1 MLAFVI
7 VSNFRRGLLVVLF
20 AVASHAGLAL
30 GSNTIADAGSGKV
43 VLHLKLDTPEAVRGG
58 QTGLEILAEIEPGW
72 HINGH
77 KPTDPFLIP
86 TEVKFTPPPG
96 ISVDAL
102 NYPQPDRKRFAF
114 AKDKELLVYQGKV
127 GITAALNVPAEFVG
141 ARARIAAML
150 RYQACNDSTCLPPAS
165 ASAELLV
172 PVSETTAAPAAGGP
186 LPLPAGGGAAG
197 TRAAGTGFDVGAWLA
212 RRGLVLTLLAVGLLG
227 LGLNL
232 TPCVYPLIST
242 TVAYFGV
249 QARHRDR
256 GVIILAMIYVFGITL
271 SFSVLGVAA
280 ALSGGVFG
288 AALQR
293 PPVLLFIAAVL
304 VALALSSFGVYHLQP
319 PPWLMRRVSGAG
331 RGAGGALFMGAT
343 MGMVAAPCI
352 GPVVLGLLVF
362 VGSQRSILLG
372 FELFCALGLGMG
384 LPYLLLATAAGSI
397 KALPRSGEWL
407 VWVERLFGVMLLA
420 LAGYFITPLLPAS
433 ASRLLLPALIGVGGL
448 YLGFIDRSGRHLCY
462 FRPLQRATGVV
473 ALIAAVWLGMP
484 QRAESAIRWQP
495 FSGEG
500 VAVARDAGRPVIV
513 DFVAEWCIPCYEM
526 DQTTFADPKVRVEA
540 ERFEMFRADITQE
553 TDDNTKLTDRYAV
566 RGVPTL
572 IVLDD
577 AGTEV
582 KRFVGYTGGEE
593 LLQVMRN
600 VH

>member
-7 VSNFRRGLLVVLF
+7 VGNFRRGLLVVLF
-20 AVASHAGLAL
+20 AVATHTGLAR
-30 GSNTIADAGSGKV
+30 GADTMGIGTVGGGKG
-43 VLHLKLDTPEAVRGG
+43 VLHLELDSSEAVRGG
-58 QTGLEILAEIEPGW
+58 QTGLEIFAEIERGW

-77 KPTDPFLIP
+77 EPTDPFLIP

-96 ISVDAL
+96 ISIDPL
-102 NYPQPDRKRFAF
+102 NYPRPDRKRFAF
-114 AKDKELLVYQGKV
+114 AKGKELLVYEGKV
-127 GITAALNVPAEFVG
+127 GITTALNVPADFVG
-141 ARARIAAML
+141 SRARITAVM
-150 RYQACNDSTCLPPAS
+150 RYQACNDSTCLPPAA
-165 ASAELLV
+165 ASAELFV
-172 PVSETTAAPAAGGP
+172 PISETAAAPPAAGRP
-186 LPLPAGGGAAG
+186 PLPAGGGAS
-197 TRAAGTGFDVGAWLA
+197 GTGFDVGAWLA

-242 TVAYFGV
+242 TVAYFGA
-249 QARHRDR
+249 QARHREGR
-256 GVIILAMIYVFGITL
+256 VIILATMYVFGITL

-293 PPVLLFIAAVL
+293 PAVLLFIAAVL
-304 VALALSSFGVYHLQP
+304 IALALSSFGVYQLQP
-319 PPWLMRRVSGAG
+319 PSWLMRRVSGTG

-343 MGMVAAPCI
+343 MGVVAAPCI

-372 FELFCALGLGMG
+372 LALFFALGLGMG
-384 LPYLLLATAAGSI
+384 LPYLLLATAAGSL

-407 VWVERLFGVMLLA
+407 VWMERLFGVMLLA
-420 LAGYFITPLLPAS
+420 LAGYFITPLLPAF
-433 ASRLLLPALIGVGGL
+433 ASRLLLPVLIGAGGL
-448 YLGFIDRSGRHLCY
+448 YLGFIDRSGHHLRY
-462 FRPLQRATGVV
+462 FRPLQRVTGVV

-484 QRAESAIRWQP
+484 QRAESSIRWQP

-500 VAVARDAGRPVIV
+500 VESAHDAGRPVVI
-513 DFVAEWCIPCYEM
+513 DFVADWCIPCHEM
-526 DQTTFADPKVRVEA
+526 DQTTFADPKVRAEA

-553 TDDNTKLTDRYAV
+553 TDDNTELTDRYRV
-566 RGVPTL
+566 RGVPTI

-582 KRFVGYTGGEE
+582 KRLAGYTGGEE

>member
-7 VSNFRRGLLVVLF
+7 VGNFRRGLLVVLF
-20 AVASHAGLAL
+20 AVATHTGLAR
-30 GSNTIADAGSGKV
+30 GADTMGIGTVGGGKG
-43 VLHLKLDTPEAVRGG
+43 VLHLELDSSEAVRGG
-58 QTGLEILAEIEPGW
+58 QTGLEIFAEIERGW

-77 KPTDPFLIP
+77 EPTDPFLIP

-96 ISVDAL
+96 ISIDPL
-102 NYPQPDRKRFAF
+102 NYPRPDRKRFAF
-114 AKDKELLVYQGKV
+114 AKGKELLVYEGKV
-127 GITAALNVPAEFVG
+127 GITTALNVPADFVG
-141 ARARIAAML
+141 SRARITAVM
-150 RYQACNDSTCLPPAS
+150 RYQACNDSTCLPPTA

-172 PVSETTAAPAAGGP
+172 PISETAAAPPAAGRP
-186 LPLPAGGGAAG
+186 PLPAGGGAS
-197 TRAAGTGFDVGAWLA
+197 GTGFDVGAWLA

-242 TVAYFGV
+242 TVAYFGA
-249 QARHRDR
+249 QARHREGR
-256 GVIILAMIYVFGITL
+256 VIILATMYVFGITL

-293 PPVLLFIAAVL
+293 PAVLLFIAAVL
-304 VALALSSFGVYHLQP
+304 IALALSSFGVYQLQP
-319 PPWLMRRVSGAG
+319 PSWLMRRVSGTG

-343 MGMVAAPCI
+343 MGVVAAPCI

-372 FELFCALGLGMG
+372 LALFFALGLGMG
-384 LPYLLLATAAGSI
+384 LPYLLLATAAGSL

-407 VWVERLFGVMLLA
+407 VWMERLFGVMLLA
-420 LAGYFITPLLPAS
+420 LAGYFITPLLPAF
-433 ASRLLLPALIGVGGL
+433 ASRLLLPVLIGAGGL
-448 YLGFIDRSGRHLCY
+448 YLGFIDRSGHHLRY
-462 FRPLQRATGVV
+462 FRPLQRVTGVV

-484 QRAESAIRWQP
+484 QRAESSIRWQP

-500 VAVARDAGRPVIV
+500 VESAHDAGRPVVI
-513 DFVAEWCIPCYEM
+513 DFVADWCIPCHEM
-526 DQTTFADPKVRVEA
+526 DQTTFADPKVRAEA

-553 TDDNTKLTDRYAV
+553 TDDNTELTDRYRV
-566 RGVPTL
+566 RGVPTI

-582 KRFVGYTGGEE
+582 KRLAGYIGGEE

>member
-7 VSNFRRGLLVVLF
+7 VGNFRRGLLVVLF
-20 AVASHAGLAL
+20 AVATHTGLAR
-30 GSNTIADAGSGKV
+30 GADTMGIGTVGGGKG
-43 VLHLKLDTPEAVRGG
+43 VLHLELDSSEAVRGG
-58 QTGLEILAEIEPGW
+58 QTGLEIFAEIERGW

-77 KPTDPFLIP
+77 EPTDPFLIP

-96 ISVDAL
+96 ISIDPL
-102 NYPQPDRKRFAF
+102 NYPRPDRKRFAF
-114 AKDKELLVYQGKV
+114 AKGKELLVYEGKV
-127 GITAALNVPAEFVG
+127 GITTALNVPADFVG
-141 ARARIAAML
+141 SRARITAVM
-150 RYQACNDSTCLPPAS
+150 RYQACNDSTCLPPAA

-172 PVSETTAAPAAGGP
+172 PISETAAAPPAAGRP
-186 LPLPAGGGAAG
+186 PLPAGGGAS
-197 TRAAGTGFDVGAWLA
+197 GTGFDVGAWLA

-242 TVAYFGV
+242 TVAYFGA
-249 QARHRDR
+249 QARHREGR
-256 GVIILAMIYVFGITL
+256 VIILATMYVFGITL

-293 PPVLLFIAAVL
+293 PAVLLFIAAVL
-304 VALALSSFGVYHLQP
+304 IALALSSFGVYQLQP
-319 PPWLMRRVSGAG
+319 PSWLMQRVSGTG

-343 MGMVAAPCI
+343 MGVVAAPCI

-372 FELFCALGLGMG
+372 LALFFALGLGMG
-384 LPYLLLATAAGSI
+384 LPYLLLATAAGSL

-407 VWVERLFGVMLLA
+407 VWMERLFGVMLLA
-420 LAGYFITPLLPAS
+420 LAGYFITPLLPAF
-433 ASRLLLPALIGVGGL
+433 ASRLLLPVLIGAGGL
-448 YLGFIDRSGRHLCY
+448 YLGFIDRSGHHLRY
-462 FRPLQRATGVV
+462 FRPLQRVTGVV

-484 QRAESAIRWQP
+484 QRAESSIRWQP

-500 VAVARDAGRPVIV
+500 VESAHDAGRPVVI
-513 DFVAEWCIPCYEM
+513 DFVADWCIPCHEM
-526 DQTTFADPKVRVEA
+526 DQTTFADPKVRAEA

-553 TDDNTKLTDRYAV
+553 TDDNTELTDRYRV
-566 RGVPTL
+566 RGVPTI

-582 KRFVGYTGGEE
+582 KRLAGYTGGEE

>member
-7 VSNFRRGLLVVLF
+7 VGNFRRGLLVVLF
-20 AVASHAGLAL
+20 AVATHTGLAR
-30 GSNTIADAGSGKV
+30 GADTMGIGTVGGGKG
-43 VLHLKLDTPEAVRGG
+43 VLHLELDSSEAVRGG
-58 QTGLEILAEIEPGW
+58 QTGLEIFAEIERGW

-77 KPTDPFLIP
+77 EPTDPFLIP

-96 ISVDAL
+96 ISIDPL
-102 NYPQPDRKRFAF
+102 NYPRPDRKRFAF
-114 AKDKELLVYQGKV
+114 AKGKELLVYEGKV
-127 GITAALNVPAEFVG
+127 GITTALNVPADFVG
-141 ARARIAAML
+141 SRARITAVM
-150 RYQACNDSTCLPPAS
+150 RYQACNDSTCLPPAA

-172 PVSETTAAPAAGGP
+172 PISETAAAPPAAGRP
-186 LPLPAGGGAAG
+186 PLPAGGGAS
-197 TRAAGTGFDVGAWLA
+197 GTGFDVGAWLA

-242 TVAYFGV
+242 TVAYFGA
-249 QARHRDR
+249 QARHREGR
-256 GVIILAMIYVFGITL
+256 VIILATMYVFGITL

-293 PPVLLFIAAVL
+293 PAVLLFIAAVL
-304 VALALSSFGVYHLQP
+304 IALALSSFGVYQLQP
-319 PPWLMRRVSGAG
+319 PSWLMRRVSGTG

-343 MGMVAAPCI
+343 MGVVAAPCI

-372 FELFCALGLGMG
+372 LALFFALGLGMG
-384 LPYLLLATAAGSI
+384 LPYLLLATAAGSL

-407 VWVERLFGVMLLA
+407 VWMERLFGVMLLA
-420 LAGYFITPLLPAS
+420 LAGYFITPLLPAF
-433 ASRLLLPALIGVGGL
+433 ASRLLLPVLIGAGGL
-448 YLGFIDRSGRHLCY
+448 YLGFIDRSGHHLRY
-462 FRPLQRATGVV
+462 FRPLQRVTGVV

-484 QRAESAIRWQP
+484 QRAESSIRWQP

-500 VAVARDAGRPVIV
+500 VESAHDAGRPVVI
-513 DFVAEWCIPCYEM
+513 DFVADWCIPCHEM
-526 DQTTFADPKVRVEA
+526 DQTTFADPKVRAEA

-553 TDDNTKLTDRYAV
+553 TDDNTELTDRYRV
-566 RGVPTL
+566 RGVPTI

-582 KRFVGYTGGEE
+582 KRLAGYTGGEE

>member
-7 VSNFRRGLLVVLF
+7 VGNFRRGLLVVLF
-20 AVASHAGLAL
+20 AVATHTGLAR
-30 GSNTIADAGSGKV
+30 GADTMGIGTVGGGKA
-43 VLHLKLDTPEAVRGG
+43 VLHLELDSSEAVRGG
-58 QTGLEILAEIEPGW
+58 QTGLEIFAEIERGW

-77 KPTDPFLIP
+77 EPTDPFLIP

-96 ISVDAL
+96 ISIDPL
-102 NYPQPDRKRFAF
+102 NYPRPDRKRFAF
-114 AKDKELLVYQGKV
+114 AKGKELLVYEGKV
-127 GITAALNVPAEFVG
+127 GITTALNVPADFVG
-141 ARARIAAML
+141 SRARITAVM
-150 RYQACNDSTCLPPAS
+150 RYQACNDSTCLPPAA

-172 PVSETTAAPAAGGP
+172 PISETAAAPPAAGRP
-186 LPLPAGGGAAG
+186 PLPAGGGAS
-197 TRAAGTGFDVGAWLA
+197 GTGFDVGAWLA

-242 TVAYFGV
+242 TVAYFGA
-249 QARHRDR
+249 QARHREGR
-256 GVIILAMIYVFGITL
+256 VIILATMYVFGITL

-293 PPVLLFIAAVL
+293 PAVLLFIAAVL
-304 VALALSSFGVYHLQP
+304 IALALSSFGVYQLQP
-319 PPWLMRRVSGAG
+319 PSWLMRRVSGTG

-343 MGMVAAPCI
+343 MGVVAAPCI

-372 FELFCALGLGMG
+372 LALFFALGLGMG
-384 LPYLLLATAAGSI
+384 LPYLLLATAAGSL

-407 VWVERLFGVMLLA
+407 VWMERLFGVMLLA
-420 LAGYFITPLLPAS
+420 LAGYFITPLLPAF
-433 ASRLLLPALIGVGGL
+433 ASRLLLPVLIGAGGL
-448 YLGFIDRSGRHLCY
+448 YLGFIDRSGHHLRY
-462 FRPLQRATGVV
+462 FRPLQRVTGVV

-484 QRAESAIRWQP
+484 QRAESSIRWQP

-500 VAVARDAGRPVIV
+500 VESAHDAGRPVVI
-513 DFVAEWCIPCYEM
+513 DFVADWCIPCHEM
-526 DQTTFADPKVRVEA
+526 DQTTFADPKVRAEA

-553 TDDNTKLTDRYAV
+553 TDDNTELTDRYRV
-566 RGVPTL
+566 RGVPTI

-582 KRFVGYTGGEE
+582 KRLAGYIGGEE